1 MTTIAYRA
9 LWIFVF
15 AVPWDRL
22 IALPGVNIVTKLT
35 GGLALGLA
43 IFAIVVSGRV
53 RRWRLFQIAGLL
65 FMLWAGFEVWF
76 VQGGTTI
83 PLKYFTFIQLFA
95 VVWMI
100 WELAPTPQRL
110 RGLLMAYVMG
120 ATVPA
125 IATIML
131 YAKVGGSLRRF
142 SAGGADANSLAMTL
156 ALAMPMAWYLAMTTQ
171 RPLVRT
177 LLRAYLPIG
186 LLASALTGSRGG
198 MLAWIVALSIIPLT
212 MVLSP
217 GRLAA
222 AIGLLAVS
230 ATLVVVYLPDKV
242 AQRLGTTGSSVE
254 NVDFGGRFRLW
265 RAGVHAFARRP
276 MMGYGVGSFRAAIT
290 PEVGPDANVAHNSYL
305 SVLVEEGIVG
315 LVLYTTMIASVFFS
329 ILRLPNPERRFAL
342 ILMATLTM
350 AMLPLSWEDQKQVWF
365 VTAWLVGFS
374 TPMLVRQ
381 KLSLE
386 RGSPDPA
393 MWEPPVVAGSH
404 PPRPVG
410 GRLGMGPR
418 R

>member
-65 FMLWAGFEVWF
+65 FVLWAGFEVWF

>member
-1 MTTIAYRA
+1 MTTVAYRA
-9 LWIFVF
+9 LWIFIF
-15 AVPWDRL
+15 AVPWERL
-22 IALPGVNIVTKLT
+22 YTLPGVNIITKLT

-53 RRWRLFQIAGLL
+53 RRWRLFQVAGFL
-65 FMLWAGFEVWF
+65 FVLWAGIEVWF
-76 VQGGTTI
+76 LQGKQI

-110 RGLLMAYVMG
+110 RGLLMAFVLG
-120 ATVPA
+120 AVIPA
-125 IATIML
+125 VATIML
-131 YAKVGGSLRRF
+131 YAKDGSLRRF

-212 MVLSP
+212 IVLSP

-222 AIGLLAVS
+222 AIGLLAIS

-242 AQRLGTTGSSVE
+242 AERLGTTGTSVE
-254 NVDFGGRFRLW
+254 NADFGGRFRLW
-265 RAGVHAFARRP
+265 KAGVHAFTQRP

-290 PEVGPDANVAHNSYL
+290 PEVGPNANVAHNSYL
-305 SVLVEEGIVG
+305 SVLVEEGMVG

-342 ILMATLTM
+342 VLMATLTM
-350 AMLPLSWEDQKQVWF
+350 AMLPLSWEDEKQVWF

-410 GRLGMGPR
+410 GRLGTGPR